1 MPAAFGD
8 DGVAQV
14 ALPQEGDERT
24 DSPPAPPA
32 PVERP
37 GPPARVSFRLL
48 EGLRLISGALEGWDE
63 EGLTG
68 AFGTYR
74 WAEIHHEDVWALGR
88 RLMDADSAQAWVAL
102 GHRLLRLSLDQPRA
116 AVSAE
121 TAFRRAHRLDPAVQ
135 EHIDAARDAVA
146 QERARRE
153 ALEAEA
159 ERQRLRTVSPEAGP
173 WTATPWPLLS
183 ERERADAVDTV
194 RAEADRILERAG
206 MVLRPIETDHF
217 LFYSEQPRAR
227 QERWV
232 RDLDRMYRMLSHEF
246 EIPVRPGIFWGKAVI
261 IVTDERDRF
270 RLMLAQSF
278 RHMAPRW
285 VDGMFFPMG
294 PQSYVIFCVP
304 PRDDIFAALLV
315 HETTH
320 AFMHRFISP
329 VRLPTWANEGFA
341 DRMVARLMPENA
353 AIRDRRRQGVAWI
366 RSGGHPLEMLGWY
379 YGDGSWPG
387 EEGIGYSIGYLLV
400 ELMARERPDAFIAW
414 IRAIKHG
421 MPWEEALRRE
431 FGATPASLADALV
444 RWHLVND

>member
-135 EHIDAARDAVA
+135 EHIDAARDTVA

-206 MVLRPIETDHF
+206 MVLRPIRCDHF
-217 LFYSEQPRAR
+217 LFYSRRAAAGG
-227 QERWV
+227 RWV
-232 RDLDRMYRMLSHEF
+232 R
-246 EIPVRPGIFWGKAVI
+246 
-261 IVTDERDRF
+261 
-270 RLMLAQSF
+270 
-278 RHMAPRW
+278 
-285 VDGMFFPMG
+285 
-294 PQSYVIFCVP
+294 
-304 PRDDIFAALLV
+304 LV
-315 HETTH
+315 
-320 AFMHRFISP
+320 
-329 VRLPTWANEGFA
+329 
-341 DRMVARLMPENA
+341 
-353 AIRDRRRQGVAWI
+353 
-366 RSGGHPLEMLGWY
+366 
-379 YGDGSWPG
+379 
-387 EEGIGYSIGYLLV
+387 
-400 ELMARERPDAFIAW
+400 
-414 IRAIKHG
+414 
-421 MPWEEALRRE
+421 
-431 FGATPASLADALV
+431 ASCAC
-444 RWHLVND
+444 